1 MKRILL
7 AGAALLALFLGA
19 HASDDRLPTKFV
31 GDWCL
36 AEHTADHLT
45 FYRLGS
51 RAAFV
56 VVGAEDAEAR
66 WRHSQRAGGGSE
78 AFLILPTKQAKI
90 DGL

>member
-1 MKRILL
+1 MNGTGTRRQFIPQ
-7 AGAALLALFLGA
+7 AA
-19 HASDDRLPTKFV
+19 
-31 GDWCL
+31 
-36 AEHTADHLT
+36 
-45 FYRLGS
+45 RLGS

-78 AFLILPTKQAKI
+78 AFLILPAKQAKI